1 MESPG
6 HLEPDIRTVAMF
18 KPASD
23 IIYHR
28 IGKPRWINVIIC
40 EPVPGEYVWMS
51 MYLRPD
57 LRNGSISKEL
67 VRYILHLLPGNH
79 HIHFFPEITTLR
91 RLARDD
97 AWQFDGKSRF
107 YVGCLAFQTRS
118 LRKEPGIGPLL
129 RGMLSHERSR
139 RRPWLPTFKGP
150 HSASR
155 ALRRIAR
162 RFNENGWALRPA
174 SRRQ

>member
-1 MESPG
+1 MSG
-6 HLEPDIRTVAMF
+6 
-18 KPASD
+18 

-28 IGKPRWINVIIC
+28 IGKPRWVNVIIC

-57 LRNGSISKEL
+57 LRNGQISKEL

-79 HIHFFPEITTLR
+79 HIHFFPEIRTLR
-91 RLARDD
+91 RLAREDG
-97 AWQFDGKSRF
+97 WLSYGKSGF

-118 LRKEPGIGPLL
+118 PRKEPAIAPLL
-129 RGMLSHERSR
+129 RGMLSHERST

-162 RFNENGWALRPA
+162 RFSGNGWVPQTAH
-174 SRRQ
+174 SRR